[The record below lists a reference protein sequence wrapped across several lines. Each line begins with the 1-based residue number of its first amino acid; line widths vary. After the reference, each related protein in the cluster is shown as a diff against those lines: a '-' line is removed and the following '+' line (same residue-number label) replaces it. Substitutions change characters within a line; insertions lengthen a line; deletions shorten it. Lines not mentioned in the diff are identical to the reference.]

1 MQHWDRNCINISF
14 GVKSVKVVSA
24 TGDSTSAGAKVASAA
39 AAGAGV
45 DAHAHEART
54 KTSKSQIKYKVIRS
68 KKDLR
73 QGDYITIFSK
83 ANAYCWNDTQN
94 GGISCDL

>member
-1 MQHWDRNCINISF
+1 MEKVAPNTKIIVHSEDGFKGQKAEFSGATLGQGNCINISF

-54 KTSKSQIKYKVIRS
+54 KKPQSQIKYKVIRS
-68 KKDLR
+68 KKR
-73 QGDYITIFSK
+73 S
-83 ANAYCWNDTQN
+83 
-94 GGISCDL
+94 